1 MHIELT
7 DHLRCPEPHDEA
19 FLVLLPG
26 RMDGRRV
33 MAGELGCPIC
43 QWSTTWDDGVPDFGG
58 GVVAAGDPPCDASA
72 LVAMLGI
79 EGAGGWLALAGTMA
93 GLAAEVGAL
102 LPGVGVVAI
111 NPPEGLRPEGGVQLL
126 RSGRWPLKRHALRGV
141 ALGGGEMPWVE
152 QAIGSV
158 LPGLRAVGSGPRPA
172 EEPSRELLA
181 ESDALW
187 VLRCR

>member
-1 MHIELT
+1 M
-7 DHLRCPEPHDEA
+7 
-19 FLVLLPG
+19 
-26 RMDGRRV
+26 
-33 MAGELGCPIC
+33 
-43 QWSTTWDDGVPDFGG
+43 
-58 GVVAAGDPPCDASA
+58 
-72 LVAMLGI
+72 
-79 EGAGGWLALAGTMA
+79 
-93 GLAAEVGAL
+93 GAL